1 MNKQTCVSRVRQAF
15 AAGVLLLAASAAFA
29 AFEPQQGVHYKLLT
43 PAQPTNVA
51 PGKVE
56 VVEVF
61 WFACGHCY
69 LLEPKLEAW
78 SRNGKPAN
86 AELVR
91 LPATWNNMLKTHARV
106 FYTME
111 LLGKPNL
118 NTEIW
123 REINVKGNRLDTPA
137 AIETFFTSRGV
148 NKADFQKAFAGFA
161 VDSKIMKAEDLNRR
175 YKISGTPTV
184 RSDQRAGGQGNAGAL
199 ILDGFRL
206 QQKPPGKPGRLFLCS
221 SFVAASRRR
230 ARRFFV
236 APCVTTSTGLQGGF
250 PDAALI
256 DSHRQ

>member
-1 MNKQTCVSRVRQAF
+1 MNKQTFVSRARQAVV
-15 AAGVLLLAASAAFA
+15 AGVMLLAVGTASAA

-61 WFACGHCY
+61 WYACGHCY

-78 SRNGKPAN
+78 IRNGKPAN

-91 LPATWNNMLKTHARV
+91 LPATWNNTLKTHARL

-111 LLGKPNL
+111 LLGKQNL
-118 NTEIW
+118 NPEIW

-137 AIETFFTSRGV
+137 AIEAFFTSRGV
-148 NKADFQKAFAGFA
+148 SKGDFQKAFAGFA

-175 YKISGTPTV
+175 YKITGTPTV
-184 RSDQRAGGQGNAGAL
+184 IVNGKYVTDAGMAGSEDKLFEVINAL
-199 ILDGFRL
+199 
-206 QQKPPGKPGRLFLCS
+206 
-221 SFVAASRRR
+221 VAREKT
-230 ARRFFV
+230 AR
-236 APCVTTSTGLQGGF
+236 
-250 PDAALI
+250 
-256 DSHRQ
+256 

>member
-1 MNKQTCVSRVRQAF
+1 MIKQVLVSRVRQAF
-15 AAGVLLLAASAAFA
+15 AAGVLMLVAGTAFA

-61 WFACGHCY
+61 WYACGHCY

-78 SRNGKPAN
+78 NRKGKPAN

-91 LPATWNNMLKTHARV
+91 LPATWNNLLKTHARV

-118 NTEIW
+118 NPEIW

-137 AIETFFTSRGV
+137 AIETFFTSRGAS
-148 NKADFQKAFAGFA
+148 KADFQKAFAGFA

-184 RSDQRAGGQGNAGAL
+184 IVNGKYVTDISMAGSE
-199 ILDGFRL
+199 D
-206 QQKPPGKPGRLFLCS
+206 RLFEVINAL
-221 SFVAASRRR
+221 VARETP
-230 ARRFFV
+230 AR
-236 APCVTTSTGLQGGF
+236 
-250 PDAALI
+250 
-256 DSHRQ
+256 

>member
-1 MNKQTCVSRVRQAF
+1 MSKQTFVSVARQVL
-15 AAGVLLLAASAAFA
+15 AAGVMLLTAGTAAAAFT
-29 AFEPQQGVHYKLLT
+29 PQQGVNYKLLT

-61 WFACGHCY
+61 WYACGHCY

-91 LPATWNNMLKTHARV
+91 LPATWNNILKTHARV

-111 LLGKPNL
+111 LLGKQNL
-118 NTEIW
+118 NAEIW
-123 REINVKGNRLDTPA
+123 REINLKGNRLDTPA

-148 NKADFQKAFAGFA
+148 SKADFQKAFASFA

-175 YKISGTPTV
+175 YKITGTPTV
-184 RSDQRAGGQGNAGAL
+184 IVNGKYVTDISMAGSE
-199 ILDGFRL
+199 D
-206 QQKPPGKPGRLFLCS
+206 RLFEVINAL
-221 SFVAASRRR
+221 VAKEKPAN
-230 ARRFFV
+230 
-236 APCVTTSTGLQGGF
+236 
-250 PDAALI
+250 
-256 DSHRQ
+256 